1 MWSGHDVVY
10 LTSLSLRGPGP
21 KLDSWWAIHYAPIC
35 SIWVHINCPG
45 LMFFSQC
52 CSKKTYKS
60 TGLGAVKLSVA
71 RVCWA
76 SRGCDWPAKNQF
88 SPLKIICV
96 FTTFFFFRGSGAKRI
111 AILSSVCL
119 FWLIETLGKGDSE
132 LGKGSIFF
140 DMVLFNVLKLLHFIN
155 VAKENGCWA
164 LNFQSIRAADFVRYN
179 GRHPQRSLLP
189 SPSAR
194 YY

>member
-1 MWSGHDVVY
+1 MEQPVPLKDRGRFSTPPFDFLTLSTFETWSGHDVVY

-45 LMFFSQC
+45 LMFFSQS

-96 FTTFFFFRGSGAKRI
+96 FPTFFFFRGSGAKRI

-119 FWLIETLGKGDSE
+119 FWLIEPLERVT
-132 LGKGSIFF
+132 
-140 DMVLFNVLKLLHFIN
+140 
-155 VAKENGCWA
+155 
-164 LNFQSIRAADFVRYN
+164 QS
-179 GRHPQRSLLP
+179 
-189 SPSAR
+189 
-194 YY
+194 